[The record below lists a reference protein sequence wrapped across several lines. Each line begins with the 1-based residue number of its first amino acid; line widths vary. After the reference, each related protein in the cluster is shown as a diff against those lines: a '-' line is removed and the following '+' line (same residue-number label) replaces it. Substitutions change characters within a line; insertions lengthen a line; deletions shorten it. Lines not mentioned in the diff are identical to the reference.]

1 MRTVG
6 RPAMVLG
13 LAVLFGVLSLAGCG
27 GGGDNAAENPVS
39 GVSDPGPAAPDAP
52 VVPEESS
59 PTANQDAL
67 PAVTARCGVASF
79 EDFGAT
85 GIQTGSFTASFDGG
99 ISRVVGYVA
108 SGAYYD
114 TSVRMDVRVPQ
125 TDHRPAAQ
133 PVHMDRRMGVAMN
146 GPYLVGSLA
155 CIKSVAHTEVDGG
168 DQTLV
173 WASDAYPQLPVN
185 LITGTPVAGFEFFG
199 NFEAGS
205 PTVYF
210 ELDAA
215 AVSRPNDMLVCS
227 ISGAST
233 WSCVVPHLGYDGS
246 VYSFST
252 PVQGHGV
259 YVLVEAP
266 APG

>member
-1 MRTVG
+1 MTALS
-6 RPAMVLG
+6 RPVLVLG
-13 LAVLFGVLSLAGCG
+13 FALLFGALPLAGCG
-27 GGGDNAAENPVS
+27 GGGDSAAENPVS
-39 GVSDPGPAAPDAP
+39 GVSEPDPPAPGAPAAPED
-52 VVPEESS
+52 SI
-59 PTANQDAL
+59 PTANQDVL
-67 PAVTARCGVASF
+67 PAVTARCGVSGF

-85 GIQTGSFTASFDGG
+85 GIQTGSFTATFDGG

-108 SGAYYD
+108 SGAYFD

-125 TDHRPAAQ
+125 TDYRPASP
-133 PVHMDRRMGVAMN
+133 PVDMDRRMGVAMN

-155 CIKSVAHTEVDGG
+155 CIKSVAHTEVNAGN
-168 DQTLV
+168 QTLV
-173 WASDAYPQLPVN
+173 WASDAYPLLPVD

-215 AVSRPNDMLVCS
+215 GVSRPDDMSVCS
-227 ISGAST
+227 ISGTST
-233 WSCVVPHLGYDGS
+233 WSCVVPHVGYDGS

-259 YVLVEAP
+259 YLLVEAP
-266 APG
+266 APL